1 MNSPRSPVALH
12 KDLDALWGT
21 HGRFGWLYAVNHTT
35 IGRRFIL
42 TAAVYFVIGGL
53 LGMLIRTQLA
63 SPQGAFVGAE
73 VYNQLFTM
81 HGTIMMFLFAVP
93 MFEGMAM
100 YLLPKIL
107 GARDL
112 AFPRLSAYGY
122 WCYAFGGSIVIGAL
136 LLGIA
141 PDSGWFMY
149 TPLSS
154 QPYTPGINADIWLIG
169 ITFVEI
175 SALCGAIEIIVSIL
189 KLRAPGMSLDRM
201 PLLAWYLL
209 VTAFMML
216 AGFPPLILGSILLEI
231 ERAFD
236 LPFFVPDRGGDPLL
250 WQHLFWLF
258 GHPEVYII
266 FLPAAGA
273 ISTILPVM
281 ARRRII
287 GHLWI
292 VVSIIAM
299 GFLSF
304 GLWVH
309 HMFTVGIPHLALG
322 LFSAASM
329 LVAVPTAVQIFA
341 WIGTL
346 MSGRPRMNL
355 PMLYLIGF
363 FLVFVPGGLTGVM
376 VAAVPFDQQAH
387 DTHFVVAHLHYVLVG
402 GFLFPMLAAAYY
414 WLPLFTGR
422 SASSEIGRV
431 GFWLILIGF
440 NATFLVMHFTG
451 LLGMPR
457 RIFTYDAEFGWAWPN
472 LVSSIGSFVMA
483 IGFATALIDLFVQ
496 ARFGSRSERNPW
508 EATTLEWA
516 IAKPPPSYTFASL
529 PTVTNRDPL
538 ADANHAARDLAAGRG
553 YLGFTRNG
561 WLETLGVDSV
571 TGKPEQIVILP
582 GPTLWPL
589 LSAVATG
596 VFFGAVLLK
605 LYLVA
610 LAGAG
615 AVLVSFLFWAERS
628 GLGREYGPLPVGH
641 GLDLPVHPEATNPP
655 ARLATLLAITADA
668 TLFASLIF
676 GVLFLV
682 VSASGWP
689 PPDFIEGG
697 WLATVIGLSGWCA
710 AALLMN
716 AARGR
721 PATTTPLLGAVLAN
735 VAVLAATVMLFQ
747 ALPPAT
753 SHAYAAINVVLLA
766 YGALHA
772 SIAIVFTVHTWVK
785 SRSGRT
791 PSALSLQV
799 EIAWLWQFFSSATG
813 AIGLAFVQAIPGLFG
828 P

>member
-1 MNSPRSPVALH
+1 MNSPRSSVALH

-100 YLLPKIL
+100 YLLPKML

-472 LVSSIGSFVMA
+472 LVSSMGSFVMA

-496 ARFGSRSERNPW
+496 ARFGRRSERNPW
-508 EATTLEWA
+508 DATTLEWA
-516 IAKPPPSYTFASL
+516 ITKPPPSYTFASL
-529 PTVTNRDPL
+529 PTVTDRDPL
-538 ADANHAARDLAAGRG
+538 ADANHVARELAAGRG

-571 TGKPEQIVILP
+571 TGKPEQIVVLP

-589 LSAVATG
+589 LSALATG

-641 GLDLPVHPEATNPP
+641 GLDLPVHPEAANPP

-697 WLATVIGLSGWCA
+697 WLATAVGLAGWCA
-710 AALLMN
+710 AAWLMN

-721 PATTTPLLGAVLAN
+721 PVTTTPLLGAALAN
-735 VAVLAATVMLFQ
+735 VAVLAAIVMLFQ

-753 SHAYAAINVVLLA
+753 GHAYAAVNVVLLA

-772 SIAIVFTVHTWVK
+772 AIAIVFAVHTWVK

-799 EIAWLWQFFSSATG
+799 EIAWLWQLFSSATG
-813 AIGLAFVQAIPGLFG
+813 VIGLAFVQAIPGLFG